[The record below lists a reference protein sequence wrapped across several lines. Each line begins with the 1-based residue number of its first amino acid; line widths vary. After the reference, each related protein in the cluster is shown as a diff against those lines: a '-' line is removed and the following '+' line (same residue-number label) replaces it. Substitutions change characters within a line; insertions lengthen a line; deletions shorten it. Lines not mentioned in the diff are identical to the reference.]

1 MKRDGL
7 LRSQRLRGGYTL
19 IEILIVVGI
28 LVVLLTMTLMTV
40 RFTRDGDRVT
50 AAAAQIQSFLAGA
63 RDRAIYARAPRG
75 VRLFLD
81 PDNPRALSAMVYID
95 PSQTWSDGVIQLR
108 RWDPEVDGRTNI
120 GGGNVDINQDGVAD
134 DPRNVWMVL
143 GEGTGW
149 WELKRRGLLYDG
161 MRIRIP
167 RGLGGSWYPI
177 NTRLIDITKAPP
189 TTQILVLG
197 IPYRDPGNTPVERSQ
212 AFESGGPED
221 YEIELAPRILP
232 GEPAVLPEGT
242 VIDLAGSQLANAAL
256 ASYVGYIDF
265 VYSSR
270 GGLVGDSATVVNHL
284 YVCDR
289 EDSLILWEEF
299 QKANLPQVPSRFVP
313 LDSLDPATVPWVA
326 GLATAGDPY
335 NVKDRRIVTISGQTG
350 GVSIHPV
357 NGTVQDPNSPAGFA
371 ADPYF
376 FAETGETAK

>member
-1 MKRDGL
+1 
-7 LRSQRLRGGYTL
+7 
-19 IEILIVVGI
+19 
-28 LVVLLTMTLMTV
+28 
-40 RFTRDGDRVT
+40 VT

-81 PDNPRALSAMVYID
+81 TENPRALSAMVYID
-95 PSQTWSDGVIQLR
+95 PSQTWGDGVVQLR

-149 WELKRRGLLYDG
+149 WELKRRGLLFDG

-167 RGLGGSWYPI
+167 KGPGGSWYPI
-177 NTRLIDITKAPP
+177 NTRLIDVTQAPP

-221 YEIELAPRILP
+221 YEIQLAPRILP
-232 GEPAVLPEGT
+232 GEPAILPEGT
-242 VIDLAGSQLANAAL
+242 VIDLDGSQLANASL
-256 ASYVGYIDF
+256 AASVGYIDF
-265 VYSSR
+265 IYSPR
-270 GGLVGDSATVVNHL
+270 GGLVGESATVVNHL

-289 EDSLILWEEF
+289 EDSLILKEEF
-299 QKANLPQVPSRFVP
+299 LKANLPNNPTRFIP
-313 LDSLDPATVPWVA
+313 LDSLDPATVPWIA
-326 GLATAGDPY
+326 GLAEVGNPY
-335 NVKDRRIVTISGQTG
+335 DVRDRRIVTISGQTG

-357 NGTVQDPNSPAGFA
+357 NGSVQGQFEPAGFA
-371 ADPYF
+371 DDPYF